1 MASIG
6 LRDIRCPNDFKIFY
20 KSGGAMPVASATP
33 PVTPSISISATPSIS
48 ITPSVSISKTPSIS
62 VTPSISETP
71 SISVTPSISET
82 PSVSITPSISETPTA
97 SPITTPSISITPSTS
112 IEPEPSLTPSPS
124 DPHLVYFSYSIYG
137 SGGNLTVL
145 DKDDNELLDV
155 NTPDSGSLSISESV
169 LPYSVVGSCRSG
181 SGNKVRFHACN
192 KNGGGEV
199 FTSEDNWPGGIT
211 VGEHDTYLC
220 DPTPPSVFVELRAND
235 VALNDCPIPLE
246 T

>member
-20 KSGGAMPVASATP
+20 KSGGAMPVASTTPSATP
-33 PVTPSISISATPSIS
+33 VVTPSISISTTPSIS
-48 ITPSVSISKTPSIS
+48 ITPSIS

-71 SISVTPSISET
+71 SISVTPSISISTTPNTSIIPSISISAT
-82 PSVSITPSISETPTA
+82 PSVSV
-97 SPITTPSISITPSTS
+97 TPSISITPSTS

-155 NTPDSGSLSISESV
+155 NTPDSGNLNISESV

-192 KNGGGEV
+192 GNGGGEV
-199 FTSEDNWPGGIT
+199 FTSNDNWPSGIT
-211 VGEHDTYLC
+211 IGESDTYVC
-220 DPTPPSVFVELRAND
+220 DPTPASVFVELRAND
-235 VALNDCPIPLE
+235 AALNDCPIP
-246 T
+246 

>member
-1 MASIG
+1 MKRIRYEILSGSTTGTTTYQIPVFLQASVDEMGVMVGFDGDIEQIEQFCNFTYMAGIDPTPSIS
-6 LRDIRCPNDFKIFY
+6 ISTTPNTSII
-20 KSGGAMPVASATP
+20 
-33 PVTPSISISATPSIS
+33 PSISISATPSV
-48 ITPSVSISKTPSIS
+48 SV
-62 VTPSISETP
+62 
-71 SISVTPSISET
+71 
-82 PSVSITPSISETPTA
+82 
-97 SPITTPSISITPSTS
+97 TPSISITPSTS

-137 SGGNLTVL
+137 TGGNLTVL

-155 NTPDSGSLSISESV
+155 HTPDSGSLSISESV
-169 LPYSVVGSCRSG
+169 LPYSVIGSCLSG

-211 VGEHDTYLC
+211 IGESDTYVW
-220 DPTPPSVFVELRAND
+220 DSTPTSVFVELRAND